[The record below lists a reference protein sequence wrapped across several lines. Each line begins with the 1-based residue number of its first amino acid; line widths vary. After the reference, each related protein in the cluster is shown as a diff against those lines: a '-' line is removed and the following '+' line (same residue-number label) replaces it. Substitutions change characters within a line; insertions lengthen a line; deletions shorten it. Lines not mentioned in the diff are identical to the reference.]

1 MKHLSEDKQKD
12 KRRLGKGQ
20 VSVLTD
26 STSPPQNLREIST
39 VESHKFTKNTL
50 VGPLTMTRWIV
61 RNRRL
66 NCR

>member
-1 MKHLSEDKQKD
+1 MKHLFEDKQKD

-39 VESHKFTKNTL
+39 VESHKFTKT
-50 VGPLTMTRWIV
+50 PL
-61 RNRRL
+61 
-66 NCR
+66 